1 MLNTIMYGDK
11 SLALF
16 VLTILIICG
25 TKHNIKD
32 IIMNSPAV
40 SFIKSVTY
48 CIVTLVACLF

>member
-40 SFIKSVTY
+40 SFIKYVTY